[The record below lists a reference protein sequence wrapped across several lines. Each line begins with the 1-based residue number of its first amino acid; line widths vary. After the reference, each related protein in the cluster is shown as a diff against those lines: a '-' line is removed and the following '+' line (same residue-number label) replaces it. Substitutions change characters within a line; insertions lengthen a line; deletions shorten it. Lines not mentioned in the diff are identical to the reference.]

1 LREKSAWINNPRH
14 ELWERA
20 KPSDTTFQQHRKYPK
35 MSDDE
40 DPIGSGGGFDN
51 AGGTFGGNDDENMI
65 GADDDANG
73 GAGDEDDLDVTGEHD
88 PNEQDDVNVMNE
100 GEMEILGSSGSALS
114 ERVTTRYLTKYER
127 ARVLGTRALQ
137 ISMNA
142 PVMVDLDGETDPLK
156 IAMRELRERKIPI
169 IIRRYLPD
177 GSHEDWKIDEL
188 IVD

>member
-1 LREKSAWINNPRH
+1 M
-14 ELWERA
+14 
-20 KPSDTTFQQHRKYPK
+20 SDT
-35 MSDDE
+35 E

-51 AGGTFGGNDDENMI
+51 SGGIYDPT
-65 GADDDANG
+65 ADDDQDYEDQQQQPLDDD
-73 GAGDEDDLDVTGEHD
+73 DEDADESALDVTGEGH
-88 PNEQDDVNVMNE
+88 ERSVVGI
-100 GEMEILGSSGSALS
+100 GEEADGPGTSAAQ
-114 ERVTTRYLTKYER
+114 RITTKYLTKYEK

-156 IAMRELRERKIPI
+156 IAEKELRERKIPI

-177 GSHEDWKIDEL
+177 GSHEDWAVDEL